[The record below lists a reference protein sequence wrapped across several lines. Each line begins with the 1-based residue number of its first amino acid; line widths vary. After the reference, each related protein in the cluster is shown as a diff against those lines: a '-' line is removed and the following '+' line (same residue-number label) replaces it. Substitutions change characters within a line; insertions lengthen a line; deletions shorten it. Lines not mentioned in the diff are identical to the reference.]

1 MSQFVQPSSVVLKRM
16 GPSHII
22 TSLGVLMKNELR
34 VRGHFIF
41 SRARGGTSPRGR
53 ATCARAVDETRG
65 HCFRWQRDG
74 VTIARRGMAS
84 RAGEARGA
92 ISSLDLL
99 SAAVE
104 RAEGGMAELATAR
117 AADHPSSGGLHTS
130 RRGDLGGDNGPN
142 DSAGEWSDGESI
154 DSDDDEID
162 VEEVVRVVT
171 RMAKEG
177 PTITVVPVDRKH
189 HDVNELVR
197 LRCVIRTVERRR
209 HARPGVDAWLD
220 SRPYK
225 QDYAE
230 KPGPSENRPSR

>member
-1 MSQFVQPSSVVLKRM
+1 
-16 GPSHII
+16 
-22 TSLGVLMKNELR
+22 
-34 VRGHFIF
+34 
-41 SRARGGTSPRGR
+41 
-53 ATCARAVDETRG
+53 
-65 HCFRWQRDG
+65 
-74 VTIARRGMAS
+74 MAS
-84 RAGEARGA
+84 RAGGARGA

-197 LRCVIRTVERRR
+197 LKMPSARSSDGAALDRAWTRGWIPGRTTLLAEKTRPSGNSCISLTRHPPDSTHADSATSSRRGTRCDPKGNHTWSFPTREAEPGQQR
-209 HARPGVDAWLD
+209 HAGALVRDPTEGACAKG
-220 SRPYK
+220 RTR
-225 QDYAE
+225 AA
-230 KPGPSENRPSR
+230 PSE

>member
-1 MSQFVQPSSVVLKRM
+1 
-16 GPSHII
+16 
-22 TSLGVLMKNELR
+22 
-34 VRGHFIF
+34 
-41 SRARGGTSPRGR
+41 
-53 ATCARAVDETRG
+53 
-65 HCFRWQRDG
+65 
-74 VTIARRGMAS
+74 
-84 RAGEARGA
+84 
-92 ISSLDLL
+92 
-99 SAAVE
+99 
-104 RAEGGMAELATAR
+104 MAELATAR

-197 LRCVIRTVERRR
+197 LKMPSARSSDGAALDRAWTRGWIPGRTTLLRYSRKNPAERKFVHLADAPPARLDPRR
-209 HARPGVDAWLD
+209 LGYFLA
-220 SRPYK
+220 SRDPL
-225 QDYAE
+225 
-230 KPGPSENRPSR
+230 

>member
-1 MSQFVQPSSVVLKRM
+1 MFYGR
-16 GPSHII
+16 
-22 TSLGVLMKNELR
+22 TSCGSEA
-34 VRGHFIF
+34 IF

-53 ATCARAVDETRG
+53 ATCTPAVDETRG

-84 RAGEARGA
+84 RAGGARGA
-92 ISSLDLL
+92 ISLDLL

-154 DSDDDEID
+154 DSDEDEID

-197 LRCVIRTVERRR
+197 LNAIRAVERRR
-209 HARPGVDAWLD
+209 RARPGVDAWLD
-220 SRPYK
+220 SRLHNPACRK
-225 QDYAE
+225 T
-230 KPGPSENRPSR
+230 RPSGNLCISLTPPPARLDPRRLGYFLASRDPR